1 MKIEGQH
8 LFAAPPRLVWDA
20 VTDPDVLAKVL
31 PGCEDFRELGAGG
44 ETREFEG
51 KLKIKVGPVQGDFLG
66 NVALSEM
73 NPPHSYRLKL
83 KGKGAPGFVEG
94 EGSLELKEDPS
105 GGTLL
110 QYAVEV
116 KIGGRIATV
125 GQRLLDSSSKVITR
139 QALEGLEGQVG
150 ARIAAHDAG
159 AAAAAAIEAERQ
171 AAAAAAEVEAHAAVE
186 AEAAAAREAARAEA
200 AQTEATQTEKA
211 AAERAA
217 ETERA
222 APAELQAAESQTAER
237 QAAERQ
243 AAARAQAAAA
253 AEAAAA
259 AKIAAAAKAAEA
271 ELAREKA
278 AQGVSQ
284 SELAAKVAKGVAD
297 DLLPMPVRIVLVVAI
312 LVALVFVFR
321 SCS

>member
-8 LFAAPPRLVWDA
+8 LFAAKPELIWDA
-20 VTDPDVLAKVL
+20 VTDPAVLAKVL
-31 PGCEDFRELGAGG
+31 PGCEDFRQLGEGSDG
-44 ETREFEG
+44 SREYEG
-51 KLKIKVGPVQGDFLG
+51 KLKIKVGPVQGDFMG
-66 NVALSEM
+66 NVVLSELK
-73 NPPHSYRLKL
+73 PPHSYRLKL

-94 EGSLELKEDPS
+94 DGELQLEADPS

-110 QYAVEV
+110 RYSVDA

-139 QALEGLEGQVG
+139 QALEGLEGQVD

-159 AAAAAAIEAERQ
+159 AAAETAAEAERQ
-171 AAAAAAEVEAHAAVE
+171 AATAAAEAEAHAAVS
-186 AEAAAAREAARAEA
+186 AAAKTAAAAREAEETQAEREASAEQEAQAEA
-200 AQTEATQTEKA
+200 A
-211 AAERAA
+211 RAA
-217 ETERA
+217 EA
-222 APAELQAAESQTAER
+222 
-237 QAAERQ
+237 

-284 SELAAKVAKGVAD
+284 SELAAKVAKGVAA
-297 DLLPMPVRIVLVVAI
+297 DLLPMPVRIVLVVAV
-312 LVALVFVFR
+312 LVALVFVIR